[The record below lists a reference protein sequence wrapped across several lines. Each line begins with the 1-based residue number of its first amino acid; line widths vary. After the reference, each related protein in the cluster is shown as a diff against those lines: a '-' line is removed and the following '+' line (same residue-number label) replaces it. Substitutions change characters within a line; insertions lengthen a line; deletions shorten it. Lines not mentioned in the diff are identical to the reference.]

1 MKKKSLALALAVMV
15 TLPMGTLVACGSS
28 KQEADMVIIG
38 AGGAGLTAAVQ
49 AKQDGVKNVIVLEK
63 MPMTG
68 GNTNRATG
76 GLNAAGTKQQEEKN
90 ITDSEQ
96 VMYDDTM
103 KGGKNL
109 NNPELVKT
117 LTEEAKTS
125 VQWLTDLGADLS
137 DVGKLGGATNARA
150 HRPEGGEAVGPEIIK
165 TLNDAAEKENVDVRV
180 WNEATEIVLDKEGN
194 VSGVKA
200 KDKEGKEYTINTK
213 AVLVTAGGFSANQEM
228 VVKYN
233 ENLKGFATTNH
244 AGATGEGITLSEKV
258 GADFVDMDQIQTHP
272 TVVPE
277 KAVMVTEAVR
287 GNGAILVNKD
297 AKRFYNEMETRDNVS
312 KAILDQKDKVAYLV
326 FDDGLRK
333 SLKATEEYFNMGLVV
348 EGDSIEDLAK
358 KVEMD
363 ATTLKETIDKYN
375 KAVADKKDSE
385 FGRNDLPLELKE
397 GKFYAI
403 PVTPAVH
410 HTMGGLKINTNA
422 EVLNKDGKAI
432 PGLFAAGEVTGGV
445 HGANRLGGNALAD
458 IVTFGR
464 IAAQSAE
471 KYIK

>member
-1 MKKKSLALALAVMV
+1 MKKKSLALVLAAMV

-76 GLNAAGTKQQEEKN
+76 GLNAAGTKQQEAKN

-117 LTEEAKTS
+117 LTEEAKNS

-200 KDKEGKEYTINTK
+200 KDKEGKEYTIDTK

>member
-1 MKKKSLALALAVMV
+1 MKKKSLALVLAAMV